1 MELAT
6 QVVGFSA
13 AGVSLLIFIP
23 QTAKIY
29 NGGGTHDLS
38 AFSFIAILLGG
49 VLWLTYGVLLTNWP
63 LISTNVVQIVLTLY
77 ILYKMHTNLQK
88 HGITSESDTYIVD
101 GHGLLHAYNTTT
113 NDPRHVFMQQ

>member
-13 AGVSLLIFIP
+13 AGVSLLVFIP

-38 AFSFIAILLGG
+38 TFSFIAILLGG
-49 VLWLTYGVLLTNWP
+49 ALWLTYGVLLANWP
-63 LISTNVVQIVLTLY
+63 LISTNAVQIVLTLY
-77 ILYKMHTNLQK
+77 ILYKMHTNLPK
-88 HGITSESDTYIVD
+88 NGATSVSDTYIMD

-113 NDPRHVFMQQ
+113 NE

>member
-13 AGVSLLIFIP
+13 AGVSLLVFIP

-38 AFSFIAILLGG
+38 VFSFIAILLGG
-49 VLWLTYGVLLTNWP
+49 TLWLTYGVLLANWP
-63 LISTNVVQIVLTLY
+63 LISTNAIQIILTPY
-77 ILYKMHTNLQK
+77 ILYKMHTNLRK
-88 HGITSESDTYIVD
+88 HGITSVGDAYLVD
-101 GHGLLHAYNTTT
+101 GHGFLHAHNTTT
-113 NDPRHVFMQQ
+113 NDPQLVFM

>member
-13 AGVSLLIFIP
+13 AGVSLFVFIP

-29 NGGGTHDLS
+29 NGGSTHDLS

-49 VLWLTYGVLLTNWP
+49 ALWLTYGVLLANWP

-77 ILYKMHTNLQK
+77 ILYKMHTNHPK
-88 HGITSESDTYIVD
+88 HGIASVSDTHIFD
-101 GHGLLHAYNTTT
+101 DHGLLHAYNTAT
-113 NDPRHVFMQQ
+113 NGPHQVFM